1 MEKQIGRLNA
11 RIPLEELTALRTWCA
26 AHDKTVSRVLT
37 GMIHTFNVRQRKL
50 DEQETEK
57 LCRSIEKA
65 SHLKARAF
73 KEQGRQMLRDSEPS
87 LSDGLPLPDLDDER
101 SRDGSM
107 AGGLRRVGSPARFAG
122 GDDE

>member
-73 KEQGRQMLRDSEPS
+73 KEQGRQMLRDSGPS

-101 SRDGSM
+101 
-107 AGGLRRVGSPARFAG
+107 
-122 GDDE
+122 

>member
-11 RIPLEELTALRTWCA
+11 RVTLEELTALRTWCA
-26 AHDKTVSRVLT
+26 AHDKT
-37 GMIHTFNVRQRKL
+37 
-50 DEQETEK
+50 EK

-65 SHLKARAF
+65 SHLKAQAF

-101 SRDGSM
+101 
-107 AGGLRRVGSPARFAG
+107 
-122 GDDE
+122 

>member
-65 SHLKARAF
+65 SHLKAQSF
-73 KEQGRQMLRDSEPS
+73 KEQGRQMVEASGPN

-101 SRDGSM
+101 
-107 AGGLRRVGSPARFAG
+107 
-122 GDDE
+122 

>member
-65 SHLKARAF
+65 SHLKAQAF
-73 KEQGRQMLRDSEPS
+73 KEQGRRIRDSGPS
-87 LSDGLPLPDLDDER
+87 LSNGLPLPDLDDER
-101 SRDGSM
+101 
-107 AGGLRRVGSPARFAG
+107 
-122 GDDE
+122 

>member
-1 MEKQIGRLNA
+1 MEKKIGRLNE
-11 RIPLEELTALRTWCA
+11 RNTREELTALRTWCV

-65 SHLKARAF
+65 SHLKAQAF
-73 KEQGRQMLRDSEPS
+73 KEQGRQMLRDSDPS
-87 LSDGLPLPDLDDER
+87 LSNGLPLPDFNDER
-101 SRDGSM
+101 
-107 AGGLRRVGSPARFAG
+107 
-122 GDDE
+122 